1 MLKNLFKPDEL
12 KKLEYVV
19 KTLVKRNHENIRV
32 KLPGYKLP
40 QNVVKKS
47 SDTSFSPDITSMK
60 NKKMRVFALVTKRTI
75 KDPEISEKWTL
86 FSEFADQ
93 NNAIFHIAFP
103 PEIIEQVK
111 EKLIELD
118 ITASLWDISKH

>member
-1 MLKNLFKPDEL
+1 MLKKFFKSEEI

-19 KTLVKRNHENIRV
+19 KTLKKRNHENIRAN
-32 KLPGYKLP
+32 LPGHKLP

-47 SDTSFSPDITSMK
+47 NDMSFSPDITSIK
-60 NKKMRVFALVTKRTI
+60 NDKMRLFSIVTSKTI
-75 KDPEISEKWTL
+75 TDTDIPEKWTL
-86 FSEFADQ
+86 FAEFAAQ

-103 PEIIEQVK
+103 PEIISTVK
-111 EKLIELD
+111 EKLEELE